1 MGAKRLITAIAAL
14 CVGAVPSGCGGSPPA
29 DNKTATLEL
38 FDAAPAVV
46 SRVTD
51 GDTLRL
57 RGGKRVRLVQIDA
70 PEVGE
75 CYARAS
81 GKMLARRLP
90 FGTRI
95 LIARDPTLDGRDDY
109 GRLLRYVFVF
119 PLNVNV
125 ELVREGS
132 AVPYFFRGRR
142 GMYADEL
149 LDAARD
155 ARRERRGLWGA
166 CPGAKLDPNRG
177 ALTGPAS

>member
-14 CVGAVPSGCGGSPPA
+14 WVGAVLSGCGGSPPA

-38 FDAAPAVV
+38 FDVAPAVV

-70 PEVGE
+70 PEIGE
-75 CYARAS
+75 CYATAS
-81 GKMLARRLP
+81 GRMLARRLP
-90 FGTRI
+90 SGTRI
-95 LIARDPTLDGRDDY
+95 LIASDPMLDDRDDY
-109 GRLLRYVFVF
+109 GRLLRYVYVL

-125 ELVREGS
+125 ELVRDGL

-142 GMYADEL
+142 GTYANEL
-149 LDAARD
+149 LDAARE
-155 ARRERRGLWGA
+155 ARRDRSGLWGA

-177 ALTGPAS
+177 ALTGPG

>member
-14 CVGAVPSGCGGSPPA
+14 SAGAVLSGCGGSPPA

-57 RGGKRVRLVQIDA
+57 RDGRRVRLIQIDA

-75 CYARAS
+75 CYATAS
-81 GKMLARRLP
+81 GRMLVRRLP
-90 FGTRI
+90 PGTRI
-95 LIARDPTLDGRDDY
+95 LVARDPALDERDDY
-109 GRLLRYVFVF
+109 GRLLRYVFVLPF
-119 PLNVNV
+119 NVNV
-125 ELVREGS
+125 DLVREGS
-132 AVPYFFRGRR
+132 AAPYFFRGRR
-142 GMYADEL
+142 GTYADEL
-149 LDAARD
+149 LDAVRE

-166 CPGAKLDPNRG
+166 CPGARLDPSRG
-177 ALTGPAS
+177 ALTGPA